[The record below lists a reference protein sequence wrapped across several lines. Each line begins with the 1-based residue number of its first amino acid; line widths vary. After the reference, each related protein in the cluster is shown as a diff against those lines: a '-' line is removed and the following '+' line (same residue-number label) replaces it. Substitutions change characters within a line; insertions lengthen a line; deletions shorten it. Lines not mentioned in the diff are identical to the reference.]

1 MRFLSG
7 AIRLASSL
15 LIGKDHTMQTWHHA
29 LKRAIGEQ
37 CTQAYRQANIK
48 SDGTMR
54 RKHVPYPVPELARA
68 MVNAL
73 DRDDEHEAKRLLL
86 IYRTG
91 ALSLV

>member
-1 MRFLSG
+1 
-7 AIRLASSL
+7 
-15 LIGKDHTMQTWHHA
+15 MQTWHHA

-48 SDGTMR
+48 SDGTTR
-54 RKHVPYPVPELARA
+54 RKHVPYPVPDLARA
-68 MVNAL
+68 MINAL